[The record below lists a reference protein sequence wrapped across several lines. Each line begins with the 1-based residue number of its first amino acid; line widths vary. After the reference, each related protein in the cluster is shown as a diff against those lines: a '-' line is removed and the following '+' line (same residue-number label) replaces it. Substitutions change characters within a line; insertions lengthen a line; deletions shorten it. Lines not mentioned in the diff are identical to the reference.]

1 MITSDATQV
10 ASYMQ
15 TLDHPLKPEIERLR
29 EILKSADE
37 RLSERIKWNAPSYH
51 LDGVDIVTFGPLMRK
66 KDEILLV
73 FHHPKIVEVSSSILE
88 GNYKDRRLVTFRNIT
103 EVEERALELV
113 RIIRETYS
121 EGKTPS

>member
-1 MITSDATQV
+1 MPVQSPDLAT
-10 ASYMQ
+10 YMQ
-15 TLDHPLKPEIERLR
+15 SLDHPLKPEIEQLR

-73 FHHPKIVEVSSSILE
+73 FHHPKVVEIVSDILE
-88 GNYKDRRLVTFRNIT
+88 GQFKDRRLVTLRNQA
-103 EVEERALELV
+103 EVDANAEELQRIVRGILAL
-113 RIIRETYS
+113 I
-121 EGKTPS
+121 P